1 MFFLGGWE
9 SGRVGGLGCPS
20 HRHGHFV
27 IFIQTFLLV
36 KGRFGIVTIQLE
48 GWEGE
53 GVRDW
58 TG

>member
-1 MFFLGGWE
+1 ME
-9 SGRVGGLGCPS
+9 GLGTGACPS

-36 KGRFGIVTIQLE
+36 KGRFGFVAIQLE